1 MLFLLL
7 LLPMSGLVTEAFFGS
22 HCQDRQLK
30 PCTRGCSWGLERYF
44 NGVANRVLPGHGYR
58 NLTLPSLAMCSREC
72 LIDDRCFSFHYSEGE
87 RRCELNGATT
97 SRYPMALI
105 ERAGTDY
112 FGPEEVGYYQLVLCF
127 FVSWIQGKS
136 YRATFFLLDIFS
148 VPISL
153 TDCWYHTHAS
163 AASECRRTGQH
174 LCLQWELYY
183 ASKEGYPTT
192 PPSWYADPDSLAV
205 LTETGVTYH
214 DLPLTAP
221 SPGLCCSLPMT
232 YRDPVITPQ
241 GYELADRAGQASG
254 CSDLAAHP
262 CTLAELKEAYD
273 RGYIRG
279 FWLYFAMPNRDASV
293 AGCTIHQ
300 GDECYQG
307 TIANTPRPTARARVY
322 CCPSRV

>member
-22 HCQDRQLK
+22 HS
-30 PCTRGCSWGLERYF
+30 RGCSWGLERYF
-44 NGVANRVLPGHGYR
+44 NGVANRVLPGHGYC
-58 NLTLPSLAMCSREC
+58 NLTLPSLAMCGMEC
-72 LIDDRCFSFHYSEGE
+72 FIDDRCLTFHYSEGE
-87 RRCELNGATT
+87 RRCELNGATA

-112 FGPEEVGYYQLVLCF
+112 FSPEQPSFAE
-127 FVSWIQGKS
+127 
-136 YRATFFLLDIFS
+136 LLTNGRE
-148 VPISL
+148 VPIRL

-174 LCLQWELYY
+174 LCLQWELDH
-183 ASKEGYPTT
+183 ASKEGYPAT
-192 PPSWYADPDSLAV
+192 PPSWYADPDSQAV

-241 GYELADRAGQASG
+241 SYDLADRAGQVRG

-273 RGYIRG
+273 HGYRS
-279 FWLYFAMPNRDASV
+279 LYWGYLATPNRDTRV
-293 AGCTIHQ
+293 DGCTHHKD
-300 GDECYQG
+300 DECYQG
-307 TIANTPRPTARARVY
+307 TIANTPRPATRKQVY
-322 CCPSRV
+322 CCPNRV